1 MKCGKGYL
9 SSELIIEATPLEEK
23 GLQVEL
29 NNFGKV
35 NLRLLKEKALILSRI
50 QIISLSSNNGPI

>member
-1 MKCGKGYL
+1 M
-9 SSELIIEATPLEEK
+9 
-23 GLQVEL
+23 EL

-50 QIISLSSNNGPI
+50 QIISLSSNNGPIWSEMPLEGHTLLSGRAMSNPLE

>member
-1 MKCGKGYL
+1 M
-9 SSELIIEATPLEEK
+9 
-23 GLQVEL
+23 EL

-50 QIISLSSNNGPI
+50 QIISLSSDNGPI